1 VCTRL
6 PQKGFQKVGAE
17 ILSWF
22 MRLFLVGLAVAF
34 VGSLLVLLS
43 LPGEGSGVFII
54 LIGPIPIGLGY
65 GSHASTLAA
74 VSLILVTACIIV
86 TLYVRKRLR

>member
-1 VCTRL
+1 
-6 PQKGFQKVGAE
+6 
-17 ILSWF
+17 

-43 LPGEGSGVFII
+43 LPGEGSGVFFI

-65 GSHASTLAA
+65 GPHASTLAP
-74 VSLILVTACIIV
+74 VSLVLVTACIIV